1 MSATLQLE
9 EVPVQAPVHEVPQLL
24 VPWSSRW
31 REFMESIRPAFGRSE
46 RRLAGEAPFG
56 LVPLR
61 IILPSYAI
69 EAFVIFAALA
79 IQVKVAELRPIVVPT
94 IRNRDVVYY
103 SGDELPRTEDLGGA
117 QAGAVGRAGGQQ
129 AHHRTQTIKIA
140 RGGSLA
146 SQIVDAPDLKLQSSR
161 DPVANLLAIRPNI
174 GPPPV
179 EGLHSAR
186 RAPTLP
192 ASVVAATPD
201 VIHDYTRNVIH
212 LDSALAPP
220 PSVTRDRALTAPN
233 LTATMIA
240 PPPSVADDHR
250 LVAPLM
256 VPAVV
261 PAAPSVPRDHRAA
274 APRLDPSVVAA
285 APTVANDH
293 VRSSPSLSANV
304 IPAAPSVLGHDVT
317 SAPVRMADAAVVA
330 PPVSAPERASGRAS
344 KLTLPAPA
352 IVAPPPSTNV
362 SGDMRRLANGGM
374 SATTVVPPPAQ
385 PASGSFMSSLIGK
398 IFGPTEVVA
407 PPPSVNSAASGNS
420 AAHSLAGNVLPPPV
434 DVKGS
439 GDANETRRSGASLS
453 PTVVA
458 PPASLSISGATRSV
472 ASLTP
477 NVVAPPAS
485 VASSAATRS
494 MATLGAPN
502 VVAPPP
508 SIAAGRSRV
517 STSTQLT
524 NVLPAAPSI
533 AGGETTGSGRK
544 GLGLGAPLESGSTT
558 APANSGGSNPN
569 AGIVASNQPGPKLGI
584 PANGAPGSLAM
595 APPGGDKSGI
605 GGSGGGNGIGN
616 GNSSGSG
623 LSSMGSGAGKAGIG
637 HGSDVNAR
645 GGISSASGSGGA
657 GNANSGVPPVRGVDI
672 SGGSVMVSFDDPSTT
687 DPSGAPRTSLKGP
700 QRTFE
705 AEVVGTASSGGAFEP
720 YKNLLRGETHTQ
732 YLDTSNGTV
741 VMEYAEPSGDGT
753 GTLDSPR
760 GLRTNL
766 PEGLPHARMVVA
778 CTLDN
783 SGNLT
788 SLRVL
793 EPGPAVMTA
802 KVVAALRAWKFQPA
816 MRGNQ
821 PVAVT
826 AILGFGIDT
835 NDRF

>member
-9 EVPVQAPVHEVPQLL
+9 EVPVQAPVHDAPQLL

-31 REFMESIRPAFGRSE
+31 QEFVDSIRPAFARSE

-79 IQVKVAELRPIVVPT
+79 IQVKVAQLRPYVVPR
-94 IRNRDVVYY
+94 ISRHDVIYY

-117 QAGAVGRAGGQQ
+117 QTGATGRAGGQQ

-140 RGGSLA
+140 RGGSLTR
-146 SQIVDAPDLKLQSSR
+146 QVVDAPNVKLQSTR

-179 EGLHSAR
+179 EGLRSAR
-186 RAPTLP
+186 RTPSLP
-192 ASVVAATPD
+192 ASVVAASPD
-201 VIHDYTRNVIH
+201 VIHDYTRNAIR
-212 LDSALAPP
+212 LDSAVAAP
-220 PSVTRDRALTAPN
+220 PSVTRDRTLTAPS
-233 LTATMIA
+233 LSTTLIA
-240 PPPSVADDHR
+240 PPPSVANDHR

-261 PAAPSVPRDHRAA
+261 PAAPSVPRDRKLT

-293 VRSSPSLSANV
+293 VRASPSLSAHV
-304 IPAAPSVLGHDVT
+304 IPAAPSALPRDIS
-317 SAPVRMADAAVVA
+317 SAPVRMAETAVVP
-330 PPVSAPERASGRAS
+330 PPVSAPEKAGARAS
-344 KLTLPAPA
+344 KVTLPAPTV
-352 IVAPPPSTNV
+352 VAPPPSTNV
-362 SGDMRRLANGGM
+362 SADMRRLANGGM
-374 SATTVVPPPAQ
+374 SPSAASIVPPPPAQ
-385 PASGSFMSSLIGK
+385 PAGGSFMSSLIGK

-407 PPPSVNSAASGNS
+407 APPSVNGSSSANS
-420 AAHSLAGNVLPPPV
+420 AAHSLGVNVLPPPA

-439 GDANETRRSGASLS
+439 GEATRRA
-453 PTVVA
+453 A
-458 PPASLSISGATRSV
+458 A
-472 ASLTP
+472 ASLTA

-485 VASSAATRS
+485 VASNATTRS
-494 MATLGAPN
+494 MATLGAPS

-508 SIAAGRSRV
+508 SVASTNSSRAAGSV
-517 STSTQLT
+517 QMT
-524 NVLPAAPSI
+524 NVLAPAPSI
-533 AGGETTGSGRK
+533 TGGQAATGSGRR
-544 GLGLGAPLESGSTT
+544 GVGLGAPLDSGSTS
-558 APANSGGSNPN
+558 APANSGGTNPN
-569 AGIVASNQPGPKLGI
+569 AGIVASNQPGPKIGI
-584 PANGAPGSLAM
+584 PANGSTGSLAM
-595 APPGGDKSGI
+595 APSGGDKPGI
-605 GGSGGGNGIGN
+605 GGSGGGTGIGN

-623 LSSMGSGAGKAGIG
+623 LSGTGSGAGKTGSG
-637 HGSDVNAR
+637 HGSDVTAR
-645 GGISSASGSGGA
+645 GGISPSSGPGGA
-657 GNANSGVPPVRGVDI
+657 GSANSGVPPVRGVDI
-672 SGGSVMVSFDDPSTT
+672 TGGSVMVSFDDPSTS
-687 DPSGAPRTSLKGP
+687 DPTGAPRTSLRKP

-720 YKNLLRGETHTQ
+720 YKNLLRGEKHTR
-732 YLDTSNGTV
+732 YLDTSIGTV
-741 VMEYAEPSGDGT
+741 VMEYAEHTATPGGA
-753 GTLDSPR
+753 TLESPR
-760 GLRTNL
+760 DLRTAL

-778 CTLDN
+778 CTLDT

-788 SLRVL
+788 NVRVL
-793 EPGPAVMTA
+793 EPGPATMTA

>member
-9 EVPVQAPVHEVPQLL
+9 EIQVQAPVHEVPELL

-31 REFMESIRPAFGRSE
+31 REFLGSVRPAFARSE

-61 IILPSYAI
+61 IMLPSYAI

-79 IQVKVAELRPIVVPT
+79 IQIKVAELRPYVVPT
-94 IRNRDVVYY
+94 VRNHDVVYY

-146 SQIVDAPDLKLQSSR
+146 SQIVDAPDLKLQPSR

-179 EGLHSAR
+179 EGLRSAR

-192 ASVVAATPD
+192 ASAVAAMPD
-201 VIHDYTRNVIH
+201 VIHDYTRNAIH
-212 LDSALAPP
+212 LDSAVAAP
-220 PSVTRDRALTAPN
+220 PSVTRDRALTAPS
-233 LTATMIA
+233 LSTTMIA
-240 PPPSVADDHR
+240 PPPAVADDHR

-261 PAAPSVPRDHRAA
+261 PAAPSVPRDHRSA
-274 APRLDPSVVAA
+274 APRLDPFVVAA
-285 APTVANDH
+285 APNVANDR
-293 VRSSPSLSANV
+293 VRSSPALSANV
-304 IPAAPSVLGHDVT
+304 ISAAPSVLGRDVT

-330 PPVSAPERASGRAS
+330 PPVSAPERASGRTP
-344 KLTLPAPA
+344 KVILPAPA

-362 SGDMRRLANGGM
+362 SGDMRRLSNDGM

-407 PPPSVNSAASGNS
+407 PPPSVNGAASGNS
-420 AAHSLAGNVLPPPV
+420 AAHSLGGNVLPPPV
-434 DVKGS
+434 EVKGS
-439 GDANETRRSGASLS
+439 GDSNGARRSANL
-453 PTVVA
+453 
-458 PPASLSISGATRSV
+458 
-472 ASLTP
+472 SLTP
-477 NVVAPPAS
+477 SVVAAPAS
-485 VASSAATRS
+485 VASSAAPRT
-494 MATLGAPN
+494 MATLGSPN

-508 SIAAGRSRV
+508 SVSVANSSRGANP
-517 STSTQLT
+517 QLT
-524 NVLPAAPSI
+524 NVLAAAPSI
-533 AGGETTGSGRK
+533 EGGQSAAGSGRK
-544 GLGLGAPLESGSTT
+544 GVGLGAPLESGSTT
-558 APANSGGSNPN
+558 APANRGGSNPN

-595 APPGGDKSGI
+595 APSGGDKSGI
-605 GGSGGGNGIGN
+605 GGSGGGNGIVN
-616 GNSSGSG
+616 GNNSGSG
-623 LSSMGSGAGKAGIG
+623 LSSSGTGAGKTGVG

-645 GGISSASGSGGA
+645 AGISPASGSGGA
-657 GNANSGVPPVRGVDI
+657 GSANSGVPPVRGVDI
-672 SGGSVMVSFDDPSTT
+672 SGGNVMVSFDDPSTT
-687 DPSGAPRTSLKGP
+687 DPTGAPRTSLKTP

-720 YKNLLRGETHTQ
+720 YKNLLQGETHTI

-741 VMEYAEPSGDGT
+741 VIEYAEPSGAGT